1 MALLRLFPSIFT
13 EKLRES
19 RAFYVGVLGFEVGF
33 ESNWF
38 VRLVSPGEGGLELG
52 LVLRDHETI
61 PKGFRDFPRGV
72 LVTVVVD
79 DVDEVHARAVQL
91 DAIVVEPPRDMFY
104 GMRRMLIN
112 DPNGQLIDVSSLME
126 GRVED

>member
-1 MALLRLFPSIFT
+1 MALHRLFPSILT

-19 RAFYVGVLGFEVGF
+19 REFYVGVLGFEVGF

-52 LVLRDHETI
+52 LVVRDHETI
-61 PKGFRDFPRGV
+61 PAAFQGFPRGV
-72 LVTVVVD
+72 LITLMVD

-91 DAIVVEPPRDMFY
+91 GVPIVEAPRDMFY
-104 GMRRMLIN
+104 GQRRMLMS

-126 GRVED
+126 GRLED

>member
-19 RAFYVGVLGFEVGF
+19 RAFYVSVLGFEVGF

-52 LVLRDHETI
+52 LVVRDHETI
-61 PKGFRDFPRGV
+61 PRGFRDFPRGV
-72 LVTVVVD
+72 LITLVVD
-79 DVDEVHARAVQL
+79 DVDEVHARAVQH
-91 DAIVVEPPRDMFY
+91 DVIVVEPPRDMFY

-112 DPNGQLIDVSSLME
+112 DPNGQLIDVSSLLE